1 MNRKIKRLI
10 KYLSACVLRIIS
22 RVLYIFPIKNNRV
35 LFTAY
40 DGQHVCCN
48 PKAIFEYMIQNYPGR
63 FEYIWTLNDDKE
75 LQGYQHENVTAV
87 RMRSLKF
94 YYMKATSKVCVCNA
108 GSFPELPLRKSQFQI
123 NTHHGGGA
131 YKTAGA
137 AIKGANSKTNLKK
150 LRWDAENTSIYLS
163 SSRYFTEEVVR
174 KQKCF
179 AGEVYEY
186 GMPRNDVIIKNQEQ
200 LFREKVY
207 KHYGLSSDCRVV
219 LYAPTYRDAGNTYEP
234 IDIDAVIVALKEQFG
249 GNWVC
254 LMRMHYL
261 GSTKEEKSSVISA
274 TDYPDMQELLAASD
288 VLISDYSSSIWDFSF
303 TGRPCL
309 LYTPDVDLYVEKR
322 GLDTP
327 INTWGFPV
335 CKTNTSL
342 CNQILHWDGNAYKK
356 KMAEHHNRLGSC
368 ETGKATEMI
377 SKRIYKECFKES

>member
-1 MNRKIKRLI
+1 
-10 KYLSACVLRIIS
+10 
-22 RVLYIFPIKNNRV
+22 
-35 LFTAY
+35 
-40 DGQHVCCN
+40 
-48 PKAIFEYMIQNYPGR
+48 
-63 FEYIWTLNDDKE
+63 
-75 LQGYQHENVTAV
+75 
-87 RMRSLKF
+87 
-94 YYMKATSKVCVCNA
+94 
-108 GSFPELPLRKSQFQI
+108 
-123 NTHHGGGA
+123 
-131 YKTAGA
+131 
-137 AIKGANSKTNLKK
+137 
-150 LRWDAENTSIYLS
+150 
-163 SSRYFTEEVVR
+163 
-174 KQKCF
+174 
-179 AGEVYEY
+179 
-186 GMPRNDVIIKNQEQ
+186 MPRNDVIIKNQEQ

-219 LYAPTYRDAGNTYEP
+219 LYAPTYRDAGNIYEP

-261 GSTKEEKSSVISA
+261 GSTKKEKSSVISA